1 MNTIPDLVFS
11 ACKKFN
17 FKPAIEED
25 SKTFSFKDVYEQ
37 SMKISNFLIKNNLKK
52 GDRVA
57 ICMNKSIFQVLS
69 ILGVSFS
76 GGIFVPVLPNL
87 KKDGINHILSH
98 SGAKFIITDYKRY
111 NEVKK
116 TNYKCKVFFCCENV
130 SSGTKYK
137 NIWREITNYK
147 KK

>member
-37 SMKISNFLIKNNLKK
+37 SMKIANFLIKNNLKK

-69 ILGVSFS
+69 MTHQL
-76 GGIFVPVLPNL
+76 
-87 KKDGINHILSH
+87 LS
-98 SGAKFIITDYKRY
+98 SQQNASLNQIYLD
-111 NEVKK
+111 
-116 TNYKCKVFFCCENV
+116 
-130 SSGTKYK
+130 
-137 NIWREITNYK
+137 
-147 KK
+147 